1 MMNRRSRLHVLPLPF
16 LLASTLVVLP
26 AASAWASPLGVW
38 LAKGETSGRGHIQI
52 YKCGAKLCGKL
63 IWSSNP
69 NAKDTK
75 NPNEKLRSRK
85 VVGSD
90 IVWGFVPDGKNQWDS
105 GRIYDPSTGKTYKSI
120 MRLKGGGKLLH
131 VRGYV
136 GISLIGKTRVWSR
149 LR

>member
-1 MMNRRSRLHVLPLPF
+1 MNRQFTVRLLSAPL
-16 LLASTLVVLP
+16 LLAALLLVAP
-26 AASAWASPLGVW
+26 ATAAQASPEGVW
-38 LAKGETSGRGHIQI
+38 LAKGETGGRGHIRI

-75 NPNEKLRSRK
+75 NPNEKLRGRK

-90 IVWGFVPDGKNQWDS
+90 IVWGFVPDGKDQWDS

-136 GISLIGKTRVWSR
+136 GISLIGKTRVWTR